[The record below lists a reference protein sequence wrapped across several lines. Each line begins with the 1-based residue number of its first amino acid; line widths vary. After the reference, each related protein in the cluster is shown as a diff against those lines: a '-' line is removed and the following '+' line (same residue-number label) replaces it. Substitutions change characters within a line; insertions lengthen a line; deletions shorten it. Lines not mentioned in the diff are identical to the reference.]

1 LLGQPRS
8 KWPVP
13 WQWWDLMFDVRL
25 IEMGDEEGFSIP
37 APCKTEALLGSV
49 VQGAIVEGVNDVEGG
64 C

>member
-1 LLGQPRS
+1 
-8 KWPVP
+8 
-13 WQWWDLMFDVRL
+13 MFNVRL

-64 C
+64 R